1 MRIGYFQGLRART
14 NKLTVNLSPM
24 GVDGVLT
31 ERRKFIS
38 RSDLTRRN
46 DTNGDTE
53 SYLESEQTGNFYRV
67 E

>member
-14 NKLTVNLSPM
+14 SKLTVNLSPM

-38 RSDLTRRN
+38 RFDLTRRN